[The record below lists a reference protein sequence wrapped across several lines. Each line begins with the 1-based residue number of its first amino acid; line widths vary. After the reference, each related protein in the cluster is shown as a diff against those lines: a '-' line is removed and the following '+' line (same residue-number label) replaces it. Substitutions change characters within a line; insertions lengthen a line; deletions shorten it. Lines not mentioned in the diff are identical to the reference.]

1 MSNRAI
7 PPLLA
12 PRESEPLWIEPSQ
25 ARSRARVERILAAAR
40 ELLGEHGLVGLTMDA
55 VARRADIPIGSLYQ
69 FFPDRNALIARLFHA
84 QLMATDALVME
95 ALSGARSM
103 AELRKNI
110 ATLPRALYRYIAD
123 APALVEIWRAVQSI
137 RALRHL
143 DTDDSRRMGLALFEA
158 IRGQKGVSVDEARLA
173 RACFLVCDLLGAVV
187 QAALEQD
194 PAEGWELVEEW
205 VLMAESYFD
214 RILANRDS

>member
-103 AELRKNI
+103 AELRKI
-110 ATLPRALYRYIAD
+110 LRPFPGRYTGTSRTLRRWWKSGGRFSPSGHSATSIPTTH
-123 APALVEIWRAVQSI
+123 AVWGWPCSRPFGGRRGICRRGATRQS
-137 RALRHL
+137 LFP
-143 DTDDSRRMGLALFEA
+143 GL
-158 IRGQKGVSVDEARLA
+158 
-173 RACFLVCDLLGAVV
+173 
-187 QAALEQD
+187 
-194 PAEGWELVEEW
+194 
-205 VLMAESYFD
+205 
-214 RILANRDS
+214 